1 MKILADK
8 NLPLVKE
15 LFSPFGD
22 LSLISGRDIKNE
34 NLVGVDALVVRSTTE
49 VSKNLLT
56 NTSLKFVGTA
66 TSGID
71 HISVDELTERGIYF
85 ADAKGCNANAVSDY
99 CLSAVATIFGD
110 KISAGHIL
118 KFGIIGNGSIG
129 SKLSGKN

>member
-71 HISVDELTERGIYF
+71 HISVDELAERGIYF

-110 KISAGHIL
+110 KISAGHIY
-118 KFGIIGNGSIG
+118 
-129 SKLSGKN
+129 